1 MKRIILAAIVT
12 LFTVSAFAQVSN
24 EDLAIVQSV
33 FQKQKADLVKQNIQ
47 MTAAQSKQF
56 WPLYENYEAK
66 RLALSK
72 KRAAIVNDY
81 LKGYDTMKGQAFSAL
96 AVRTFA
102 NDRAFTDLQSSYFP
116 KFASTIGD
124 KNAVK
129 FYQLENYLQQI
140 VRLKVQD
147 NIPFIDELDKT
158 KHN

>member
-1 MKRIILAAIVT
+1 MKRIILAAIVS
-12 LFTVSAFAQVSN
+12 LFTISAFAQVSN
-24 EDLAIVQSV
+24 EDLAIIQSV
-33 FQKQKADLVKQNIQ
+33 FQKQKTDLVKQNIK
-47 MTAAQSKQF
+47 MSDAQSKQF
-56 WPLYENYEAK
+56 WPLYETYEAK

-81 LKGYDTMKGQAFSAL
+81 LKEFDTLKGQGFSAL

-116 KFASTIGD
+116 KFASAIGG

-129 FYQLENYLQQI
+129 FYQLEIYLQQI

-158 KHN
+158 KQ

>member
-1 MKRIILAAIVT
+1 MKRIILTAIVT
-12 LFTVSAFAQVSN
+12 LFTISAFAQVSN

-33 FQKQKADLVKQNIQ
+33 FQKQKADLVKENIK
-47 MTAAQSKQF
+47 MSDAQSKQF
-56 WPLYENYEAK
+56 WPLYEDYEAK

-81 LKGYDTMKGQAFSAL
+81 LKGYNTLNGQGFSAL

-102 NDRAFTDLQSSYFP
+102 SDKAFTDLQSSYYP
-116 KFASTIGD
+116 KFASTIGG

-129 FYQLENYLQQI
+129 FYQLETYLQQI
-140 VRLKVQD
+140 VRVKVQD